1 MKGRVGAKET
11 REEEPASQRDPHTA
25 QAKGLTLDLV
35 GTQLVSAP
43 GMGGGVVRVGYSSH
57 SGYGPGVRHLGSPVA
72 GAGFSIPQ
80 EHRGTEPVCL
90 AY

>member
-1 MKGRVGAKET
+1 MQERTCEQLAAEDNLFQGTGLDDGRVKGRVGAKET

-43 GMGGGVVRVGYSSH
+43 
-57 SGYGPGVRHLGSPVA
+57 
-72 GAGFSIPQ
+72 
-80 EHRGTEPVCL
+80 
-90 AY
+90 

>member
-1 MKGRVGAKET
+1 MDRGAWRAAVHGVAEGWTRLGTGLDDGRVKGRVGAKET

-43 GMGGGVVRVGYSSH
+43 
-57 SGYGPGVRHLGSPVA
+57 
-72 GAGFSIPQ
+72 
-80 EHRGTEPVCL
+80 
-90 AY
+90 